1 MQLNTPTDQRQI
13 HNYQRLFIKFTS
25 SLCLYFFSL
34 LLLLVVVFGYCY
46 CFFFLLVFVV
56 FSFHLESKKGLHV
69 LSLFSLEQVILILN
83 NFMISVY
90 FR

>member
-1 MQLNTPTDQRQI
+1 MVFVVVIVPF
-13 HNYQRLFIKFTS
+13 LFVF
-25 SLCLYFFSL
+25 
-34 LLLLVVVFGYCY
+34 VVVF
-46 CFFFLLVFVV
+46 FFCSLV

-90 FR
+90 FK